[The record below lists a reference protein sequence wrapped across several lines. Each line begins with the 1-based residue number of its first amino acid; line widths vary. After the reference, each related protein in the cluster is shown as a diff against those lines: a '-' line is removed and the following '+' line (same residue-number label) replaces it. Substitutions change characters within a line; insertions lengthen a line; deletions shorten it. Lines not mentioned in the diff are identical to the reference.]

1 MHFIYIFMYMF
12 GFGIK
17 NADVFVTRI
26 RKIYDFSYFVFA
38 RSAATWQSIYLV
50 FAFWIASAFRKLKK
64 RTFSVRD
71 CSTCVAVLL
80 ESLEQTLASVQRSYQ
95 QDEPR
100 LVGEVRKARF
110 FCNAKKY
117 AHIFIIFLC
126 FIILSINRYFCE
138 VKVCV

>member
-1 MHFIYIFMYMF
+1 MF
-12 GFGIK
+12 F
-17 NADVFVTRI
+17 FTRI
-26 RKIYDFSYFVFA
+26 RKIYDFSLFHVSA
-38 RSAATWQSIYLV
+38 RSEATWQSIYLV
-50 FAFWIASAFRKLKK
+50 FTFWIASAFRKLKR

-110 FCNAKKY
+110 FCNVKKIRP
-117 AHIFIIFLC
+117 HIYYFPLFYYTEYKSLFL
-126 FIILSINRYFCE
+126 
-138 VKVCV
+138 